1 MNRSILTGD
10 HATHLRVATVGL
22 AAVLLISVVGIFL

>member
-1 MNRSILTGD
+1 MNRSIFTAD
-10 HATHLRVATVGL
+10 CATHLRVATVGL